1 MTTYA
6 SGWMGKLRFRPRPR
20 VVAVELERVRRTCG
34 GRLTPA
40 ALLASAEAAS
50 HPLHRCFEW
59 RDGVAASKWRL
70 EQAQTLILSV
80 RIVREEGGQSVA
92 RRVYAEVDHGTDDAA
107 YLTMADIAQDESLAA
122 QVVERAREELA
133 RWEERYRDLS
143 AQANRHVE
151 RARATLAIGARE
163 LRRPEKSPT
172 HS

>member
-1 MTTYA
+1 MTAYA
-6 SGWMGKLRFRPRPR
+6 SGWLGKLRFRPKPR
-20 VVAVELERVRRTCG
+20 VVALELERVRRTSG

-40 ALLASAEAAS
+40 AVLSSAQS
-50 HPLHRCFEW
+50 PRHPLHRCFEW
-59 RDGVAASKWRL
+59 RDGVAAAKWRL

-143 AQANRHVE
+143 AQANRHVA
-151 RARATLAIGARE
+151 RARSALTTPARG
-163 LRRPEKSPT
+163 RRRQEKSPT
-172 HS
+172 H